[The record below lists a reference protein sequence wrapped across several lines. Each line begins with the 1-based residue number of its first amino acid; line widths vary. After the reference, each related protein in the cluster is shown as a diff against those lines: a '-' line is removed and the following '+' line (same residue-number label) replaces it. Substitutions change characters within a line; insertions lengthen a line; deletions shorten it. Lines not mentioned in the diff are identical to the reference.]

1 MTLAM
6 LYRAFTPD
14 LEVRSGDGTGRTVY
28 GIAVP
33 YNAPTR
39 INAHLTEV
47 FVRGAFSHQ
56 LQAPGRVKFAREHMP
71 LGGELIGAATLLRED
86 SHGLYGE
93 FRIAATPKGNETL
106 ELIRAGA
113 LDELSIGFIEVPGQN
128 RKMGGGLVERHRA
141 DLREVAVVMEGAYGQ
156 LATAAGVR
164 SAQNPDGSTVDSIP
178 HMGGSI
184 EQEYYEEMRAAREFL
199 DAGLPPIPYSDLE
212 DRLNAIRLGLSN

>member
-1 MTLAM
+1 MTVSM

-39 INAHLTEV
+39 INGSLTEV
-47 FVRGAFSHQ
+47 FVRGAFDHQ
-56 LQAPGRVKFAREHMP
+56 LARPGRVKFSREHLP
-71 LGGELIGAATLLRED
+71 LGGELIGAATLLRD
-86 SHGLYGE
+86 DAAGLYGE

-128 RKMGGGLVERHRA
+128 RRGSGNLVERHRA

-164 SAQNPDGSTVDSIP
+164 SAARPDGSTVDIYR
-178 HMGGSI
+178 MGGAI
-184 EQEYYEEMRAAREFL
+184 EEEEFAEMRAAQEFL
-199 DAGLPPIPYSDLE
+199 DAGLPPMPYPDLE
-212 DRLNAIRLGLSN
+212 ERLRTIRLGL

>member
-1 MTLAM
+1 MTTSM

-47 FVRGAFSHQ
+47 FVRGAFAHQ
-56 LQAPGRVKFAREHMP
+56 VGRPGRVKFAREHMP

-86 SHGLYGE
+86 THGLYGE

-128 RKMGGGLVERHRA
+128 RKMGNGLVERHRA

-156 LATAAGVR
+156 LAAAAGVR
-164 SAQNPDGSTVDSIP
+164 SAQAPDGSTVDIP
-178 HMGGSI
+178 HMGGAI
-184 EQEYYEEMRAAREFL
+184 EQEFYEEMRAAQEIL
-199 DAGLPPIPYSDLE
+199 AQGLPPIPYPDLDE
-212 DRLNAIRLGLSN
+212 RLKAISLGLMN